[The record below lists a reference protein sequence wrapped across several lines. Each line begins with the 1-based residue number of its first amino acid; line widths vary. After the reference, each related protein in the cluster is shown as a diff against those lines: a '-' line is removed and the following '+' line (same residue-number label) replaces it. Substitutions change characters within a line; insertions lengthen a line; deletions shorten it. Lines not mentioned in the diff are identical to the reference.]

1 MSLPMGTYVALDLC
15 RPGLCTG
22 PKENRGSVGPRM
34 QTSVGVPPVSVIFVI
49 LPFCQIEG
57 ILSRGC
63 RII

>member
-1 MSLPMGTYVALDLC
+1 MGTYITLDLR
-15 RPGLCTG
+15 RPRLCTG

-34 QTSVGVPPVSVIFVI
+34 QRSVGVPPVSVMFVI

-57 ILSRGC
+57 ILSRGG